1 MLRRRL
7 ETLLAERLKRYPAVA
22 LVGPRQCGKTTLAR
36 SLAGP
41 YYDLEKEGD
50 RVRLDVE
57 WEAASAVV
65 ATGPVVLDEAQSWP
79 DVFPRLRAAI
89 DAHRK
94 RTGRFLLLGSV
105 SPSLMR
111 DVAESLAGRL
121 SIVELTPFLTVEL
134 PEGSTDDLWLRGG
147 YPDGGIL
154 EPASFPQW
162 QLDYLALLTQRDLP
176 NWGLPAKPQVTQRFI
191 RILAVAH
198 GQLWNASQIASAL
211 GLTYPTV
218 NSYLDFLEGTFLLRR
233 LPPYFANIKKRL
245 VKSPKVYWRDT
256 GLLHALQQAP
266 TRDELLVRPWVG
278 QSWEGF
284 VIEQILGLLR
294 ARGDAAEA
302 YFFRTS
308 DQKEIDLVLERRGEL
323 WAIEIKLTSA
333 PSLEDL
339 ERLEAAA
346 DLIGARR
353 RVLISRVLEPSEHGQ
368 RLSCSLEHFLAVL
381 ERSA

>member
-1 MLRRRL
+1 
-7 ETLLAERLKRYPAVA
+7 
-22 LVGPRQCGKTTLAR
+22 
-36 SLAGP
+36 
-41 YYDLEKEGD
+41 
-50 RVRLDVE
+50 
-57 WEAASAVV
+57 
-65 ATGPVVLDEAQSWP
+65 
-79 DVFPRLRAAI
+79 
-89 DAHRK
+89 
-94 RTGRFLLLGSV
+94 
-105 SPSLMR
+105 MR

-294 ARGDAAEA
+294 ARGDPAEA

-353 RVLISRVLEPSEHGQ
+353 RVLISRVPEPSEHGQ
-368 RLSCSLEHFLAVL
+368 RLSCSLEHFLGVL